1 MEKSYSN
8 EKLIRYVEEEFTKD
22 ELLANMVHTISENSD
37 AILEE
42 NDFLKNVLE
51 REKIGTT
58 AIGTGI
64 AIPHARFAGA
74 KKIVLA
80 IYLLKIPINFQALD
94 GEPVKLVIMIGAPQ
108 EQGKEYLTL
117 ISTIARAFRNIEY
130 RNSVLSAKTSE
141 ELLKKLE
148 DFR

>member
-8 EKLIRYVEEEFTKD
+8 EKLIKYVEEEFTKD
-22 ELLANMVHTISENSD
+22 ELLAHMVHTITENSD
-37 AILEE
+37 AIQEE
-42 NDFLKNVLE
+42 NDFLKNILE

-58 AIGTGI
+58 AIGTGM

-80 IYLLKIPINFQALD
+80 IYLLKNPLNFQAPD

-108 EQGKEYLTL
+108 EQGKEYLSL
-117 ISTIARAFRNIEY
+117 ISTIARAFRNSEY
-130 RNSVLSAKTSE
+130 RNAVLSAKSSE
-141 ELLKKLE
+141 ELFKKLE
-148 DFR
+148 EFK